1 MSSDYDVVVVGGGAA
16 GLTMSGISA
25 SLGAKTLLIE
35 RGRLGGDCTWTG
47 CVPSKMLLKAAGI
60 AQTVRTAGRIGILC
74 GSVSVDFGYIRK
86 KLHQLRQTIYDDAD
100 SPARMAALGVEVH
113 KGAAS
118 FRDPA
123 TVEVT
128 GRDPVRGRVMVIAT
142 GADPAVPAI
151 PGLART
157 PYLTNESVFE
167 LETLPRRLTVIGAG
181 PVGVELAQAF
191 ARLGSRVTVLEQ
203 RDRILP
209 DLDAELAARL
219 RVQLAGEGVQLVTGA
234 QVAGVA
240 EEKAGLEAR
249 YLDADGRLHRTVCDR
264 LLVAT
269 GRRAR
274 TSGLGLENAGVAY
287 SSQGIRIN
295 RQCRTSVPRVYAIGD
310 VTGRY
315 AHTHMSEHMARVA
328 ATNAVLHVRRSL
340 DEKAVPGVVFTDPE
354 LAHVGASE
362 AELAR
367 RGIRFAPY
375 AFPYGKLDR
384 AIIDGAE
391 GGLIKL
397 FARPAGGRILGAA
410 ILGKRAGELICEVAV
425 AMRAGMTLRRL
436 SDTIHPY
443 PTFGQGVR
451 RAADQWYAR
460 RASPRT
466 VRLVQRLFRYR
477 GLISDRQ
484 PTDIV

>member
-1 MSSDYDVVVVGGGAA
+1 MASDYDVVVVGGGAA

-60 AQTVRTAGRIGILC
+60 AQTVRTAGRFGILC
-74 GSVSVDFGYIRK
+74 GSVSVDFGYIRE

-123 TVEVT
+123 AVEVT
-128 GRDPVRGRVMVIAT
+128 GRGPVRSRAMVIAT

-151 PGLART
+151 PGLAGT
-157 PYLTNESVFE
+157 PYLTSESVFE

-191 ARLGSRVTVLEQ
+191 TRLGSGVTVLEQ
-203 RDRILP
+203 KSRILP

-219 RVQLAGEGVQLVTGA
+219 HARLAGEGVRLVTGA
-234 QVAGVA
+234 QVVGVA
-240 EEKAGLEAR
+240 KEGAGQEAR
-249 YLDADGRLHRTVCDR
+249 YLDAEGRLHRTVCDQ

-269 GRRAR
+269 GKKAR
-274 TSGLGLENAGVAY
+274 TSGLGLNRAGVTV
-287 SSQGIRIN
+287 SSEGICIN
-295 RQCRTSVPRVYAIGD
+295 RQCRTSVRHIYAIGD

-315 AHTHMSEHMARVA
+315 AYTHMSEHMARVA

-340 DEKAVPGVVFTDPE
+340 DEKTVPGVVFTDPE

-367 RGIRFAPY
+367 RGIRFSTY
-375 AFPYGKLDR
+375 AFPYSKLDR
-384 AIIDGAE
+384 ATIDGAE

-397 FARPAGGRILGAA
+397 FARPASGRILGAA
-410 ILGKRAGELICEVAV
+410 ILGERAGELICEVV
-425 AMRAGMTLRRL
+425 IAMRAGITLRRL

-466 VRLVQRLFRYR
+466 IRLVQRLFRYR
-477 GLISDRQ
+477 GRVAERQ